1 MYTHRHT
8 EKPVSV
14 TDGIRAHLLGSMRE
28 HRRRLQALSKRP
40 KVMHRYLS
48 CTITCIHLYISDKQA
63 ADETSRPKA
72 LIERNDLQDLL
83 DEEEEH
89 QEGQDR
95 STGNNEDV
103 PSTLQ
108 PRKKKRTACDTV
120 DVYAD
125 LHHDEYFSPDPA
137 ASFATV
143 DLRPHIRRE
152 DSLHPE
158 DECTERLS
166 SEQQSA
172 SYTERPSP
180 YASLRSPNGPN
191 ATAER
196 RGERGRRRYLEG
208 AGLAIRQQPQDDQ
221 QDESEFIR
229 DIISSHVPYTSLSC
243 RPGIVSKK
251 QQRCCCS
258 GAETADHIHGPDG

>member
-48 CTITCIHLYISDKQA
+48 CTITYIHLYISDKQA

-120 DVYAD
+120 DVYMD
-125 LHHDEYFSPDPA
+125 LHHDEYS
-137 ASFATV
+137 T
-143 DLRPHIRRE
+143 
-152 DSLHPE
+152 
-158 DECTERLS
+158 
-166 SEQQSA
+166 
-172 SYTERPSP
+172 
-180 YASLRSPNGPN
+180 SLRIQRHPSQLSTCAHTSEERTRSIQRTN
-191 ATAER
+191 AQN
-196 RGERGRRRYLEG
+196 
-208 AGLAIRQQPQDDQ
+208 GLAGELYMAPA
-221 QDESEFIR
+221 EFEDALDR
-229 DIISSHVPYTSLSC
+229 NLPFGISKGCSRPLQATDKLLSN
-243 RPGIVSKK
+243 RNP
-251 QQRCCCS
+251 
-258 GAETADHIHGPDG
+258 